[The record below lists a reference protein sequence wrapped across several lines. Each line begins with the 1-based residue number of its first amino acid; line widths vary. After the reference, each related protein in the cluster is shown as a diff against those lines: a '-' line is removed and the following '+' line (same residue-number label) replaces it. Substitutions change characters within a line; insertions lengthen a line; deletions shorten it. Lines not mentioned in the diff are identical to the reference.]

1 MRALALSDFLP
12 DFAARLHHPDDPEA
26 DREQPQ
32 KLQETPA
39 PVAQPKTDLDA
50 LIRDEVAKAEA
61 QVTERLS
68 AIYEA
73 TLQAERE
80 NHAAELDRV
89 RAELGSK
96 AGAAISSRLDEMET
110 EVGLLA
116 TSLTARII
124 SGLLTEDIQKRSLE
138 SLSRSI
144 LDAMHDREAVRIQV
158 RGPQSL
164 FEPLRTALGERAGNL
179 QFIETPGFDLTV
191 SIDGNLF
198 ETRLS
203 EWSSALSGALS

>member
-12 DFAARLHHPDDPEA
+12 DFAARLHHPSGPES
-26 DREQPQ
+26 DREQHQ
-32 KLQETPA
+32 SLQETSA
-39 PVAQPKTDLDA
+39 PTAQPKTDLNA

-80 NHAAELDRV
+80 NHATEVGRLQ
-89 RAELGSK
+89 AELGSE
-96 AGAAISSRLDEMET
+96 AGAAISRRLDEMET
-110 EVGLLA
+110 EVALLA

-124 SGLLTEDIQKRSLE
+124 SGLLTEDIQKRSLD

-144 LDAMHDREAVRIQV
+144 LDAMHDREAVRIQI

-179 QFIETPGFDLTV
+179 RFIEAPGFDLTV

-203 EWSSALSGALS
+203 EWSAALSGALS